1 MRFVR
6 SMTVKRA
13 GKKVED
19 FAESLAPDAAA
30 ASLSN
35 RGHTLCEYLQ
45 RGEPTKLY
53 LDYDAMADS
62 PPSPDEL
69 LGHKR
74 KVLEAADEI
83 LAGVGGEGSYVVAS
97 RHGPKG
103 GRHKVSFRV
112 FFLGFSVAYTD
123 IPELVR
129 SYGQEEVWDTVPYK
143 NKDQLLAAVMGRKG
157 RGDGRVLEPEP
168 EYADRDLLDFTA
180 QHLRPGWPHLDI
192 GALARERASKAKPPR
207 RYSRPHDYASWI
219 RIGLVLKR
227 AGCGLA
233 AWDAFSRRSPK
244 YSAARVERAWAGMDV
259 SSRDGPVVGI
269 GTLVAMARE
278 DDPAKAR
285 DALDR
290 KKERDSATL
299 LEGTRAAA
307 LKLLSEKLPEHFP
320 HSIADAAVAADGR
333 SMTVTAGE
341 NVAVVSDY
349 FDVSI
354 AGAFAGNLLTDTEL
368 DIGPLTWLHK
378 YVPSAATRFRFDKSS
393 RDTTNLTS
401 VVDGA
406 EAGLRLTEA
415 ALGRAVVDVDVPGR
429 ASQVV
434 SSQKKINDLAEVVRR
449 AMKVKAREELRPIHD
464 MMFCGTMVGNVNVNN
479 GVQNILVAAEPPADD
494 AGACESFV
502 GWLKAE
508 GYRPVS
514 CRGRLV
520 LYDPEEGIYRDR
532 TDHKGLRRLLRK
544 ANVGEYST
552 SSAKQDALFKQLDDL
567 ADEDPEFFARAEASA
582 KRRLAFANGVWDF
595 GRGELLPFSPDIVLF
610 HKLPHRYPENEA
622 DLARTRLVAAEI
634 QVRVIDP
641 IWTRSG
647 EYVMQNTARAVAGCV
662 EDRTYHFGIG
672 ETASGKGVWM
682 DIITSAITARLVGI
696 INSGNI
702 LWQKRTGDQAKNNS
716 WLCACRDNLINFTSE
731 IQVGAGVYIDGNK
744 IKELSSGGERNT
756 GRQNNQDEY
765 DFRLKGMPWSF
776 ANDIPPI
783 KPADSAVKARV
794 RFVPMEHTFLVGD
807 EYEGRKDQPGVLRG
821 DEAIKEWVSSPE
833 VGAAFA
839 WMLTQAYVPHK
850 VDVPPHISTETKD
863 WVEDTDQ
870 DSLLTTFVGVG
881 GPDDFVTCHDLEI
894 AARAAGMEVSKVK
907 LGKLMKNKFGVKSS
921 PKRIDGSTQKVYE
934 KMAFL

>member
-1 MRFVR
+1 M
-6 SMTVKRA
+6 
-13 GKKVED
+13 
-19 FAESLAPDAAA
+19 
-30 ASLSN
+30 
-35 RGHTLCEYLQ
+35 
-45 RGEPTKLY
+45 
-53 LDYDAMADS
+53 
-62 PPSPDEL
+62 
-69 LGHKR
+69 
-74 KVLEAADEI
+74 
-83 LAGVGGEGSYVVAS
+83 
-97 RHGPKG
+97 
-103 GRHKVSFRV
+103 
-112 FFLGFSVAYTD
+112 
-123 IPELVR
+123 
-129 SYGQEEVWDTVPYK
+129 
-143 NKDQLLAAVMGRKG
+143 
-157 RGDGRVLEPEP
+157 
-168 EYADRDLLDFTA
+168 
-180 QHLRPGWPHLDI
+180 
-192 GALARERASKAKPPR
+192 
-207 RYSRPHDYASWI
+207 
-219 RIGLVLKR
+219 
-227 AGCGLA
+227 
-233 AWDAFSRRSPK
+233 
-244 YSAARVERAWAGMDV
+244 
-259 SSRDGPVVGI
+259 
-269 GTLVAMARE
+269 
-278 DDPAKAR
+278 
-285 DALDR
+285 
-290 KKERDSATL
+290 
-299 LEGTRAAA
+299 
-307 LKLLSEKLPEHFP
+307 LP
-320 HSIADAAVAADGR
+320 
-333 SMTVTAGE
+333 
-341 NVAVVSDY
+341 
-349 FDVSI
+349 
-354 AGAFAGNLLTDTEL
+354 L
-368 DIGPLTWLHK
+368 
-378 YVPSAATRFRFDKSS
+378 
-393 RDTTNLTS
+393 
-401 VVDGA
+401 DGA

-415 ALGRAVVDVDVPGR
+415 ALGRAVVDVNVPGR

-434 SSQKKINDLAEVVRR
+434 SSQKKINDLSEVVRR
-449 AMKVKAREELRPIHD
+449 AMKVKALEELRPIHD
-464 MMFCGTMVGNVNVNN
+464 MMFCGTIVNNGNVNN

-508 GYRPVS
+508 GYRPVT

-595 GRGELLPFSPDIVLF
+595 GRGELLPFSPDIVLL
-610 HKLPHRYPENEA
+610 HKLPHRYPDNEA

-702 LWQKRTGDQAKNNS
+702 LWQTRTGDQAKNNS
-716 WLCACRDNLINFTSE
+716 WLCACRENLINFTSE
-731 IQVGAGVYIDGNK
+731 IQVGGGVYIDGNK
-744 IKELSSGGERNT
+744 LKVLSSGGERNT

-783 KPADSAVKARV
+783 KPTDSAVKARV

-881 GPDDFVTCHDLEI
+881 GPGDFVTCHDLEI
-894 AARAAGMEVSKVK
+894 AARAAGMEVTKVK
-907 LGKLMKNKFGVKSS
+907 LGKLMKKKFGVKSS
-921 PKRIDGSTQKVYE
+921 PKRIDGLTHKVYE